1 MTKKRNVIVTED
13 VAQAYVDSILTE
25 GFIPSVEKV
34 RLVKQYLDKHFKNAS
49 LYNMTPRELLLMV
62 DDEFVGMMKDENDRR
77 KFLKQIIRDWSS
89 GKLKDD
95 GVLSVS
101 MYRIKHPSWK
111 ESRLLIFGFAMWKA
125 PKVVHI

>member
-62 DDEFVGMMKDENDRR
+62 DDEFVGMMKDEKDRR

-101 MYRIKHPSWK
+101 MI
-111 ESRLLIFGFAMWKA
+111 E
-125 PKVVHI
+125 